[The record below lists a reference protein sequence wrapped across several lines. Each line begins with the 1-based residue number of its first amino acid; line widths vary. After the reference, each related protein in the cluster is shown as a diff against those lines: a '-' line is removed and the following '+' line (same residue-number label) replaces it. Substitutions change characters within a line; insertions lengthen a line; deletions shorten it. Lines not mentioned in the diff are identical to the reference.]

1 VIAMPNLSSRFS
13 AKRLAR
19 GFINVLYFVK
29 SGYWQTGERV
39 NPDFPNSNFENH
51 FKVYKFLCQFVQGKR
66 VLDVGCGTGYGTA
79 YISKYASSVTGIDI
93 SIPAIRFATKRYP
106 GTEYIVMDAHK
117 LGFPDRHFDFIISTE
132 NFEHLRDQQE
142 HLRELRRVL
151 ADDGICFIAT
161 PNPEQFVDQS
171 PNPYHTKENS
181 YPELCAL
188 LEGSF
193 KDIVILEN

>member
-117 LGFPDRHFDFIISTE
+117 LGFPD
-132 NFEHLRDQQE
+132 QQE